1 MALYDSLGRPVE
13 EVAYGVQPVLS
24 LDAVS
29 AVTDGLPLDNTA
41 ARSNHL
47 AAVSVSPGV
56 TGGEIAL
63 DGSLDGVNFFLIGEP
78 LTLASADADS
88 TVPIIVQGTAV
99 QFIRASIL
107 TAVVG
112 GSVSVMVVSS

>member
-1 MALYDSLGRPVE
+1 
-13 EVAYGVQPVLS
+13 
-24 LDAVS
+24 
-29 AVTDGLPLDNTA
+29 
-41 ARSNHL
+41 
-47 AAVSVSPGV
+47 
-56 TGGEIAL
+56 
-63 DGSLDGVNFFLIGEP
+63 VNFFLIGEP